1 MKHNNNAAPLN
12 SHFKKKLNT
21 LSAAILLAASAT
33 TVEAVE
39 FGGGDWVYNFDST
52 WTVGSSWRIEDRDLD
67 LVGISNGGNAWS
79 TNGDD
84 GNLNFDSGDAFSTI
98 FKGVHEFGGTYKEDF
113 GFFTRFRYFYD
124 QVLEDNE
131 LPRPLNDAALGQ
143 AGSDV
148 QLLDAFVFGTWDF
161 GGHFLQARLGKQVI
175 NWGESTFIQH
185 SVSEANPLNLSAL
198 RVPGAELRE
207 GFIPIQSLWT
217 SLDLSESLSLE
228 TYVLFDFK
236 PFRFDVPGAYFA
248 TNDFVG
254 AGGIGDNIHLGFGQ
268 FPEGTPG
275 LSARRIDDRLADD
288 SGQWGVKLGWFAA
301 DLNETEF
308 GFYVVNYHNKR
319 PIITTFA
326 HNGTRIEG
334 FIEYVEDIS
343 MFGISFN
350 TVLPSSG
357 LSIAGE
363 VSFRQDEPL
372 QIDDV
377 ELLFASLEP
386 VGAIPSGTSQIPGGA
401 ALGQEISGYRLFD
414 TTQAQVTFT
423 QLFGPTMGSSEF
435 VVLVEVGANWIP
447 DLPDQ
452 SVLRFDAPGTSRT
465 GNPDR
470 AGGGIALGENEGVET
485 NSFGEDFS
493 WGYRAVARLD
503 YTNVYAGWNASPRIV
518 FQHDVSGTT
527 PLPIGNF
534 IEDRKSLALGLAMDY
549 QSRWKVDFV
558 LSAFL
563 GAGTANAL
571 SDRDFVSFN
580 VSYSI

>member
-1 MKHNNNAAPLN
+1 MKQIQKARILTTFLKP
-12 SHFKKKLNT
+12 KLNAIT
-21 LSAAILLAASAT
+21 AAIILTTSAATLQ
-33 TVEAVE
+33 AVE
-39 FGGGDWVYNFDST
+39 FGTGDWVYNFDST
-52 WTVGSSWRIEDRDLD
+52 WTVGSSWRVEDRDSK
-67 LVGISNGGNAWS
+67 LVGISNGGSAWT

-98 FKGVHEFGGTYKEDF
+98 FKGVHEFGATYKEDF
-113 GFFTRFRYFYD
+113 GLFTRFRYFYD
-124 QVLEDNE
+124 QVLEDND
-131 LPRPLNDAALGQ
+131 LPRPLNEAALGQ

-148 QLLDAFVFGTWDF
+148 QLLDAFIFGTWNFD
-161 GGHFLQARLGKQVI
+161 GHFLQARLGKQVI

-185 SVSEANPLNLSAL
+185 SISEANPLNLSAL

-207 GFIPIQSLWT
+207 GFIPIQSLWG
-217 SLDLSESLSLE
+217 SLDLTENLSLE
-228 TYVLFDFK
+228 SYVLFDFK

-254 AGGIGDNIHLGFGQ
+254 AGGHGDNIHLGFGQ

-275 LSARRIDDRLADD
+275 LSARRIDDRMADD
-288 SGQWGVKLGWFAA
+288 EGQWGIKLSWFAQE
-301 DLNETEF
+301 LNETEF
-308 GFYVVNYHNKR
+308 GFYYVNYHNKR

-326 HNGTRIEG
+326 HNGTRVEG
-334 FIEYVEDIS
+334 LIEYIEDIA
-343 MFGISFN
+343 MYGVSFN
-350 TVLPSSG
+350 TVLTSTGTSV
-357 LSIAGE
+357 AGE

-377 ELLFASLEP
+377 ELLFAALEP
-386 VGAIPSGTSQIPGGA
+386 VGAIPAGTSQIPGGA

-414 TTQAQVTFT
+414 TIQAQATFT

-435 VVLVEVGANWIP
+435 VVLVEVGANWIQ

-452 SVLRFDAPGTSRT
+452 NVLRFEAPGTART
-465 GNPDR
+465 GNPAR
-470 AGGGIALGENEGVET
+470 AGRGIAFGENEGVET

-503 YTNVYAGWNASPRIV
+503 YTNVFSGWNASPRIV

-534 IEDRKSLALGLAMDY
+534 IEDRKSVALGLALDY

-558 LSAFL
+558 YSAFL